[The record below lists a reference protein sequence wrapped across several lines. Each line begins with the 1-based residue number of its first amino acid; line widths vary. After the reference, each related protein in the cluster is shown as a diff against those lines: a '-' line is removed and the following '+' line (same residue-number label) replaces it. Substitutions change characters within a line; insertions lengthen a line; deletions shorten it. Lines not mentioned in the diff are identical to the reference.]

1 MKKAILYCDGA
12 SRGNPGPSSYGF
24 VIFEGDEIISKDGK
38 RIGNTTNNVA
48 EYTAL
53 IEGLKKA
60 ISLNVEEIEIRA
72 DSQLLIRQVLG
83 QYKVKTPHIKELF
96 VVVMGLLKNFK
107 KYTAVHIPR
116 EENADADEMANWAL
130 DQ

>member
-12 SRGNPGPSSYGF
+12 SRGNPGPASYGF
-24 VIFEGDEIISKDGK
+24 VIFEGDEIINKDGK

-96 VVVMGLLKNFK
+96 IVVMSLLKNFK